1 MIQIRQLLARVLNQT
16 SLFFLTDTVISTI
29 YFYETIPKHSSL
41 HNINKD
47 SWLVDITQNIVHFQ
61 RFWIWILCKK
71 VFNCLQF
78 YLILCSLNI
87 RLGSSE
93 RQTQSVF
100 NETRLQ
106 FPTALHFYSFQEWLL
121 VRYRTWNEGAVWSKW
136 FNHVYIWRCHVNI
149 L

>member
-16 SLFFLTDTVISTI
+16 SFFLTDTVISTI
-29 YFYETIPKHSSL
+29 YFYETIPKHSAL

-61 RFWIWILCKK
+61 RFWILIPCKK

-78 YLILCSLNI
+78 YLIICSLNI
-87 RLGSSE
+87 QLGSSD

-100 NETRLQ
+100 NETRLK
-106 FPTALHFYSFQEWLL
+106 FSTVLHFYSFQEWLL
-121 VRYRTWNEGAVWSKW
+121 IRYRTWNEGAVWSKS
-136 FNHVYIWRCHVNI
+136 FNHVYI
-149 L
+149 